1 VFEKV
6 HARAVSAVRAGTLLV
21 NAAKTQGEFEFN
33 NVEGTLVCFWSPS
46 YASAFNVPAYHF
58 HFLSRDR
65 SKGGHVLDVSAA
77 KLRVGVQMLCEYD
90 VGLPDQGSFLTTDLS
105 RDAASD
111 LAKTE

>member
-1 VFEKV
+1 
-6 HARAVSAVRAGTLLV
+6 
-21 NAAKTQGEFEFN
+21 
-33 NVEGTLVCFWSPS
+33 
-46 YASAFNVPAYHF
+46 
-58 HFLSRDR
+58 
-65 SKGGHVLDVSAA
+65 VLDVSAA